1 MNFLTDI
8 ESSLMNLLEGRSAE
22 SLLEEDRCTEDSIQ
36 ELVRDMERMTSER
49 MELLDQKKQLTGGDF
64 IFLQQ
69 CGCSARDS

>member
-22 SLLEEDRCTEDSIQ
+22 SLLEEESIQ